1 MRYFLLL
8 VLFVSLS
15 AKGQIDRF
23 NQWSVEASAGVH
35 VPLGPTDGIS
45 RSKYIGFKQFQLS
58 ARYMFNEKYGLK
70 GHYAN
75 NRFQP
80 RGESDLGIG
89 YHRVG
94 VEGVLN
100 VGRVLNVSPRIRERV
115 ALLAHLG
122 GGITFAY
129 PESTDSAEH
138 IGNIM
143 VGFTGLVKLSPRMA
157 LSGDIT
163 LVNSVLQHYGYDGAQ
178 LDPGFEGDSGSFVNV
193 SAGIVFY
200 LGMQELHSDW
210 Y

>member
-1 MRYFLLL
+1 MRYLFLLCF
-8 VLFVSLS
+8 FVSFG
-15 AKGQIDRF
+15 ATAQIDRF
-23 NQWSVEASAGVH
+23 NQWSLEASAGIH
-35 VPLGPTDGIS
+35 VPLSPTDGIS

-58 ARYMFNEKYGLK
+58 TRYMFNEKYGLK

-80 RGESDLGIG
+80 RGDDNTGIG
-89 YHRVG
+89 FHRIG

-100 VGRVLNVSPRIRERV
+100 VGRVLKVSPRIREHV

-129 PESTDSAEH
+129 PEAIDEAEH

-143 VGFTGLVKLSPRMA
+143 VGLTGLVKLTPRMA

-163 LVNSVLQHYGYDGAQ
+163 LVNNVVQHYGYDGAL
-178 LDPGFEGDSGSFVNV
+178 LDPGFDGTSGSFVNV
-193 SAGIVFY
+193 SAGLVFY
-200 LGMQELHSDW
+200 LGQQTLHADW